1 MEGHTVL
8 FKIGP
13 VEVTS
18 VMTTSLAI
26 TVLLVVLSIIATKHM
41 KLRPTG
47 LQNVMEKWIEM
58 LRDFLGGI
66 IDKKYINRYFP
77 YLGTLFVFILL
88 SNYCGLIPF
97 CGKLPGFAAPTS
109 VVNITAGLAVCTF
122 CMTHYSGIK
131 YNGIGGYAKHFIKP
145 FAFMLPLLLIDEFVR
160 PLSLTLRLY
169 GNVFGE
175 ETVTHEIFN
184 LVPVAVPVILMA
196 LSLLMGLIQ
205 ALVFVM
211 LSAFYI
217 NEAIGEEE

>member
-1 MEGHTVL
+1 
-8 FKIGP
+8 
-13 VEVTS
+13 
-18 VMTTSLAI
+18 
-26 TVLLVVLSIIATKHM
+26 
-41 KLRPTG
+41 
-47 LQNVMEKWIEM
+47 
-58 LRDFLGGI
+58 
-66 IDKKYINRYFP
+66 
-77 YLGTLFVFILL
+77 
-88 SNYCGLIPF
+88 
-97 CGKLPGFAAPTS
+97 
-109 VVNITAGLAVCTF
+109 
-122 CMTHYSGIK
+122 MTHYSGIK